1 MQTTIV
7 TMVER
12 FRFAAYGFGAGLF
25 CGLILGWMFHGFVG
39 TLVRLLIVAI
49 ILGPF
54 VAALI
59 FWIKVTNRNRTD
71 QPTIQDAD
79 WRDLNPRG

>member
-1 MQTTIV
+1 
-7 TMVER
+7 
-12 FRFAAYGFGAGLF
+12 
-25 CGLILGWMFHGFVG
+25 MFHGFVG